1 MGDEF
6 PGGLGQIWDG
16 ILPSRQD
23 HLTVYPQGWGPPP
36 VTGGHWPGPVSAGPP
51 SSPCQFSADSGP
63 RRWGWGREAAGVA
76 GVGDGTGAEPPGC
89 GRGEPSIRRSDA
101 GRWKTVFGAA
111 GALGCGAG
119 GRGCSV
125 GAASL
130 ASGSRPLPGFHA
142 VTGSSHNLKLPLL
155 L

>member
-63 RRWGWGREAAGVA
+63 RRGGCEKLQVWLVWVTGREQSPQ
-76 GVGDGTGAEPPGC
+76 GADEGSPPSGAPM
-89 GRGEPSIRRSDA
+89 RDA
-101 GRWKTVFGAA
+101 GKPSSEQLELWAA
-111 GALGCGAG
+111 VLVDEAALWVRRAWPQDPGPYP
-119 GRGCSV
+119 
-125 GAASL
+125 ASTL
-130 ASGSRPLPGFHA
+130 
-142 VTGSSHNLKLPLL
+142 
-155 L
+155 